1 MADGPYQED
10 RRLRRLSHRLLV
22 GACALATGSLA
33 SAVVTRHDVAPE
45 RYLLAESALP
55 QLVDMPGVGHGVL
68 IAPDWVVTAAH
79 TIQSE
84 VRAVTIAGQ
93 ERAVARVIVHP
104 GYRSTPQDM
113 INRALASKDATEV
126 MAFLAA
132 NHDIALIRL
141 REPVSDVRPI
151 PIYTGGKEMGR
162 LVEMVGKGATGTGL
176 SGVAPGSSQR
186 GALRR
191 GYNRIDRVEERWISY
206 TFDQGRKALRLE
218 GMSGS
223 GDSGGPLLLRQGGR
237 RVLAGLT
244 SWQNGNPDLGPPP
257 SRYGQGTVAVRLSHY
272 AGWIAEV
279 QAQDRDQPPTG
290 G

>member
-1 MADGPYQED
+1 MTHPCI
-10 RRLRRLSHRLLV
+10 RLFV
-22 GACALATGSLA
+22 GACVLATCSVA

-45 RYLLAESALP
+45 RYAVAESTFP

-79 TIQSE
+79 TIQGE

-93 ERAVARVIVHP
+93 ERAVARVVVHP
-104 GYRSTPQDM
+104 GYRSMPQDM
-113 INRALASKDATEV
+113 IDRALASKDGTEA

-141 REPVSDVRPI
+141 REPVGDVRPI
-151 PIYTGGKEMGR
+151 PIYTGGSEMGQV
-162 LVEMVGKGATGTGL
+162 VELVGKGATGTGL
-176 SGVAPGSSQR
+176 TGVAPGSNQR
-186 GALRR
+186 GPLRR
-191 GYNRIDRVEERWISY
+191 AYNRIDRVEERWISY
-206 TFDQGRKALRLE
+206 TFDQGRKAHRLE

-237 RVLAGLT
+237 RVVAGLT
-244 SWQNGNPDLGPPP
+244 SWQNGNPDLGQPP
-257 SRYGQGTVAVRLSHY
+257 SRYGQGTVGVRLSYY

-279 QAQDRDQPPTG
+279 QAQDRDQLPTG